1 MNVDSMVRGLQDNL
15 PDIFSCT
22 EMPNGSVR
30 VRTRLTYPDGTLV
43 DLFLMGRDDGAV
55 VVTDYGDTIGWL
67 RTQSVRGLTR
77 GQNRKI
83 ARVCQSLNVARTQ
96 NRVTVI
102 AQDCRALGDPVVRVA
117 QAAVLTSHIG
127 LS

>member
-1 MNVDSMVRGLQDNL
+1 MNVEAIVQGLQDSL
-15 PDIFSCT
+15 PDIFNCT
-22 EMPNGSVR
+22 ETPSGSVR

-67 RTQSVRGLTR
+67 RMQSARGLTR

-102 AQDCRALGDPVVRVA
+102 ARDCRALGDPVARVA
-117 QAAVLTSHIG
+117 QAAVLISHIG
-127 LS
+127 FS